1 MQVNSEFQAFKH
13 VEILGPGEHMRAQQP
28 LEATLAIHPTVVLTN
43 ALPYPMHLILW
54 QVCALLRVAVLP
66 LGYRNQLPRQSWASC
81 CGRVGAVP
89 LTCGCCFRATDPLA
103 DANFATRFVAAANTR
118 LYLGAQVAPLHR
130 GQKQSASLK
139 RTASSPA
146 HSGGSADV
154 SGASATAAAAAAGRA
169 RDSETGDFGGSPDHA
184 RRLQELAAVLSGT
197 LPMGPEDNLL
207 LEELLKVGFWKSKVG
222 IHETTCWSRRS
233 S

>member
-54 QVCALLRVAVLP
+54 QVLDLFHPVSVPSQLLLVAVL
-66 LGYRNQLPRQSWASC
+66 LAVLAEDRLPN
-81 CGRVGAVP
+81 
-89 LTCGCCFRATDPLA
+89 GCT
-103 DANFATRFVAAANTR
+103 AAADVRPTGGDQGLGTCWHLGPR
-118 LYLGAQVAPLHR
+118 VARCGAQVAPLHR
-130 GQKQSASLK
+130 GQKQAPALK

-146 HSGGSADV
+146 RSSGSVDISADI
-154 SGASATAAAAAAGRA
+154 AAAAAAGPSA
-169 RDSETGDFGGSPDHA
+169 SQASGPASQDHA

-207 LEELLKVGFWKSKVG
+207 LEELLRVRQGLLARVCLSGFACR
-222 IHETTCWSRRS
+222 HDHMF
-233 S
+233 